1 MPFQIVGDD
10 GSQLGEDDSQALV
23 ILSGVERGS
32 MDPYIGA
39 SLLPGLRL
47 SQPVQRRVASS
58 AAMNAAMRAVA
69 TRGGGPL
76 GALGAGISA
85 SLQQMGPHVAS
96 AQPGPLREVVQGINS
111 AGTVAAGASQT
122 ILVTASMIFR
132 PSRLM
137 IGPTFA
143 SLFVIEDIRVAADSL
158 FLSSG
163 AVPGEVFL
171 PGAVGASSLKRR
183 TAQPGTP
190 ISIIVTNIDGLAHS
204 FRSALFGDA
213 SDVSSC

>member
-1 MPFQIVGDD
+1 MPFQIVGSD
-10 GSQLGEDDSQALV
+10 GAQLGEDDSQALV

-32 MDPYIGA
+32 LDPVVGA

-47 SQPVQRRVASS
+47 SPPVQNRVMSS
-58 AAMNAAMRAVA
+58 SVLNAATRAMGS
-69 TRGGGPL
+69 RGPM
-76 GALGAGISA
+76 GALGAGIAA
-85 SLQQMGPHVAS
+85 SIQQMGPHVAS

-111 AGTVAAGASQT
+111 TGTVAAGASQT